1 MPKIEHMKLFRF
13 RFAGGLVAERAARER
28 FLDVVEGL
36 FGEITRTAVARW
48 MKFNDPKLAIISY
61 GPLDAFL
68 NITLEYRNETDEPET
83 VTWGAEKLRSMDRYV
98 LD

>member
-1 MPKIEHMKLFRF
+1 MPEIERMQFLRF
-13 RFAGGLVAERAARER
+13 RLAGGLVVERAARER

-48 MKFNDPKLAIISY
+48 MKFNEPEWAIISY

-68 NITLEYRNETDEPET
+68 NITLHYRNETDEPET
-83 VTWGAEKLRSMDRYV
+83 VTWDAEKLRSMDRYV

>member
-1 MPKIEHMKLFRF
+1 MPEIEHMQFFRF
-13 RFAGGLVAERAARER
+13 RYDGDLEGEKYL
-28 FLDVVEGL
+28 FLGVVESL

-48 MKFNDPKLAIISY
+48 MKFNEPKRAIISY

-68 NITLEYRNETDEPET
+68 NITLHYRNETDEPET
-83 VTWGAEKLRSMDRYV
+83 VTWDAEKLRSMDRYV

>member
-1 MPKIEHMKLFRF
+1 MPKIEHVKLFRF
-13 RFAGGLVAERAARER
+13 LLAGGLVSERVRGR

-83 VTWGAEKLRSMDRYV
+83 VTWDAEKLRSMDRYV